1 MNEEQEQE
9 YKDVEAQAAWELAG
23 FVICIERVKDSKWFC
38 GQIPIKSSSS
48 IINLEPRKIPPFNI
62 LQQYLASFDAVCTRI
77 C

>member
-38 GQIPIKSSSS
+38 GQIPI
-48 IINLEPRKIPPFNI
+48 IE
-62 LQQYLASFDAVCTRI
+62 
-77 C
+77 